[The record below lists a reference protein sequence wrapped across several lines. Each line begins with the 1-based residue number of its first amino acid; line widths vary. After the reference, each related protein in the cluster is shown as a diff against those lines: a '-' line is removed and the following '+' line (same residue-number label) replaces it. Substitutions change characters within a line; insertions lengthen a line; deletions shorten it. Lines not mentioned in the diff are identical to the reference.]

1 MVLIGLLLKY
11 LYNNI
16 LNRIFPNHVIR
27 VSKKDLLNIKRIDFD
42 YKISGIDLTNSSI
55 DLSKLEYLS
64 KRVFLYFGINCK
76 I

>member
-16 LNRIFPNHVIR
+16 LNQKFPNHVIR
-27 VSKKDLLNIKRIDFD
+27 VSKKDLLNIKRMDFH
-42 YKISGIDLTNSSI
+42 YEISGINLTNSLI

-64 KRVFLYFGINCK
+64 KQTFCI
-76 I
+76 